1 LISLILRSKI
11 VAKVRRESP
20 TVIDEAHHVTQRGK
34 PDGALSAPNRADL
47 EWFNQDRPG
56 IAS

>member
-20 TVIDEAHHVTQRGK
+20 TVIDEVHDVTQGGR
-34 PDGALSAPNRADL
+34 PDEALSAPNRADL
-47 EWFNQDRPG
+47 KWFNQDRPG